1 MTALPRALWNLAGPL
16 LAGLALATAG
26 YLYLRYGSANLPR
39 IATADMRMH
48 VDFDTFWRSAVA
60 LRHHEPIYR
69 TGATLP
75 NLDPPVLAVLLL
87 PLSGLDV
94 LTAFHAFALLNA
106 VLAVGSVIVVA
117 DRLRVRPAW
126 AMVAVAAL
134 LLSAPLQ
141 STVALGQVYGL
152 LTAALTVVWLSARQ
166 GRWGWAGVALGLA
179 VAVKPSLAP
188 LLLWPVVQRRWPMLF
203 AALGAGAVATA
214 VGIVAAG
221 WSDTVDWL
229 RLLRA
234 FRVTGFLD
242 NDSLAALAVRF
253 HLPPWLGCLV
263 AAGLLG
269 VTVYRARRR
278 PELALWS
285 ITAAAL
291 LLAPV
296 AWNNYLVLLAPAVPV
311 LLAAGRWRA
320 ALPLIALP
328 VIGIEWVLLVPPGE
342 EILSRLGLSVYCGML
357 LVHWAVLTFVSVPA
371 GPPDAHHDWSAELDD
386 AWFAADRERLPL

>member
-1 MTALPRALWNLAGPL
+1 
-16 LAGLALATAG
+16 
-26 YLYLRYGSANLPR
+26 
-39 IATADMRMH
+39 
-48 VDFDTFWRSAVA
+48 
-60 LRHHEPIYR
+60 
-69 TGATLP
+69 
-75 NLDPPVLAVLLL
+75 
-87 PLSGLDV
+87 
-94 LTAFHAFALLNA
+94 
-106 VLAVGSVIVVA
+106 
-117 DRLRVRPAW
+117 
-126 AMVAVAAL
+126 
-134 LLSAPLQ
+134 
-141 STVALGQVYGL
+141 
-152 LTAALTVVWLSARQ
+152 
-166 GRWGWAGVALGLA
+166 
-179 VAVKPSLAP
+179 VKPSLAP
-188 LLLWPVVQRRWPMLF
+188 LLLWPVVQRRWPTLF
-203 AALGAGAVATA
+203 AALAAGAVATA

-269 VTVYRARRR
+269 ITVYRARRR

-371 GPPDAHHDWSAELDD
+371 GPPDAHHDWSPELDD